1 MLPLCCTEH
10 ETPGYRVCCVFEQV
24 SNPTAASESALAQLA
39 DGTLTAIMRMD
50 GDCGCGMTESRGE
63 CGVYRWYHQ
72 SFSSE

>member
-1 MLPLCCTEH
+1 MLPCTEH
-10 ETPGYRVCCVFEQV
+10 ETPVVAVFVVSFEQV
-24 SNPTAASESALAQLA
+24 STPTAASESALAQLA

-50 GDCGCGMTESRGE
+50 GDCGCSMTESRGE

>member
-1 MLPLCCTEH
+1 MLLNPQQSTE
-10 ETPGYRVCCVFEQV
+10 PSLLFVVSFEQV

-50 GDCGCGMTESRGE
+50 GDCGCSMTESRGE

>member
-1 MLPLCCTEH
+1 MLPCTEH
-10 ETPGYRVCCVFEQV
+10 ETPVVTVFVVSLFEQV

>member
-1 MLPLCCTEH
+1 MVTVFVVSL
-10 ETPGYRVCCVFEQV
+10 FEQV